1 MTIKQDNKHQETND
15 HEISGTVTGEEKK
28 EAKIEIQQLGDAIF
42 QGYGINAN
50 DQLKKTADAVVKKYL
65 RQITEEQEC
74 AKNYNVLILYD
85 SSTMVK
91 GDADNIYNAINSF
104 NKKKPLLLILY
115 SDGGFIASAYLIGK
129 LCREHSHEKFVV
141 VVPRQAKSAAT
152 LLCCAADEVH
162 MGSLSELG
170 PIDPQINRLPAL
182 GLKNS
187 IEHIAQLVKGT
198 PEASEMFA
206 KYLHYSLKP
215 IDLGYYERVAES
227 AMQYAIRLLD
237 THKDKLPRKPERI
250 AYTLVYTYKDHGFV
264 IDKTEA
270 QEILGDKILK
280 KNTNEYEL
288 GNALYKALNFI
299 ERIANFTGHNFYF
312 IGSIGSEPNFIKRSG
327 E

>member
-1 MTIKQDNKHQETND
+1 MTTKQDNQNQKTND
-15 HEISGTVTGEEKK
+15 DENFGPILGQEKK
-28 EAKIEIQQLGDAIF
+28 EAKIEIPKLVDAIF
-42 QGYGINAN
+42 QGYSANAN
-50 DQLKKTADAVVKKYL
+50 DQLKKTADTVIKKYI
-65 RQITEEQEC
+65 RQIAEEHEHF
-74 AKNYNVLILYD
+74 KEFNILILYD

-91 GDADNIYNAINSF
+91 GDADNIYNAVNSF
-104 NKKKPLLLILY
+104 TEEKPLLLILY
-115 SDGGFIASAYLIGK
+115 SNGGVVGSAYLIGK
-129 LCREHSHEKFVV
+129 LCREHSRRKFVV

-187 IEHIAQLVKGT
+187 IEHIAQLVKET
-198 PEASEMFA
+198 PESSEMFA

-227 AMQYAIRLLD
+227 AMQYAIRLLE
-237 THKDKLPRKPERI
+237 THAEKLPKKPQRI

-264 IDKTEA
+264 IDKAEA
-270 QEILGDKILK
+270 AEIFGDKILK
-280 KNTNEYEL
+280 TNTKEYEL

-299 ERIANFTGHNFYF
+299 EGIANFTGHNFYF
-312 IGSIGSEPNFIKRSG
+312 IGSVDSEPNFTKQNA
-327 E
+327 